1 MKGIDL
7 GPVLSCSGL
16 VVSMQ
21 PKNYPT
27 KICTG
32 KYLPGGETVE
42 LFRSSLSEIQEEKML
57 NKFKSYL

>member
-7 GPVLSCSGL
+7 GPDLSCSGL
-16 VVSMQ
+16 LVSTQ
-21 PKNYPT
+21 QKNYPT

-42 LFRSSLSEIQEEKML
+42 LFRSPLSKIQEEKDL
-57 NKFKSYL
+57 K